1 MALEAGRGN
10 ILRLIFSEGVRLVAV
25 GSVVGVAAAL
35 AVSRLLTSLLF
46 NVGPHDPMSYIVV
59 ALLLVVVALLAILLP
74 ARAAM
79 NTDPMTALRVD

>member
-1 MALEAGRGN
+1 M
-10 ILRLIFSEGVRLVAV
+10 RLVAL

-46 NVGPHDPMSYIVV
+46 NVGPHDPISYIVV

-79 NTDPMTALRVD
+79 KTDPMAALRAE